1 MENQLTQKAKSFFDL
16 HHSDSMLILPNIW
29 EPVGAL
35 LLQEIGYKAVAT
47 ASAAMAFTN
56 GVLDGEKITLDEL
69 IPQIA
74 KIAKSVEIQVSVDF
88 ESGFAENN
96 EQLAKNIE
104 ALIDIG
110 VVGINIED
118 SDKKN
123 HSLISAEKQISKIKT
138 IKEVAQKREIPF
150 FINARTDIYIYK
162 KEKSPESKL
171 KESIERGLAYKEAG
185 ADCFYPIVMKN
196 LEDIQATVESLK
208 MPVNILTL
216 PGIPDLQTLE
226 DIGVARVSL
235 GPSLLK
241 YAVKAMKSLAEQLQ
255 NKKGLEEI
263 TQNPI
268 TSDYLEALLMKVQ

>member
-74 KIAKSVEIQVSVDF
+74 KIAKSVEIPVSVDF